1 MAIGLFKGKIR
12 FDRNEFAGSFGDIGT
27 DFPLIVS
34 LIAVCG
40 LDPASVLV
48 MFGAMQVLTGLTYG
62 IPMPVQPLKAMSVI
76 MITQKLGGDIL
87 HAAGLVIGIIMLILS
102 CTGLLN
108 WIARIIPK
116 CVVRGIQFGLGCQ
129 LALLAVKDY
138 VPADGAWG
146 YVLAAIAF
154 FVILLFW
161 GNRRYP
167 AALFVIALGIVYAIF
182 LQLNLKI
189 LWEGVGFHAPRWHVP
204 DTSDMLQGFF
214 LLALPQLSLSL
225 GNSILATK
233 QIAQDYFPEK
243 NLTVNKIGRTYAF
256 MNLVAPFFSGIPV
269 CHGSGGMAG
278 HYSFGART
286 GGSVMIYGTLYL
298 ILGFFLSGVFGQI
311 VNIFPKPILGIIL
324 FIEGT
329 ALVRLIKDVSAVPAE
344 WIIAV
349 MVGLMAIGLPYGYF
363 VAMIV
368 GTLVY
373 YFVQNRLIRIYS
385 ASL

>member
-1 MAIGLFKGKIR
+1 MAVELFKGKIR

-27 DFPLIVS
+27 DFPLIVA

-48 MFGAMQVLTGLTYG
+48 MFGLMQVATGLVYG
-62 IPMPVQPLKAMSVI
+62 MPMPVQPLKAMSVI
-76 MITQKLGGDIL
+76 MITQKLGGNIL
-87 HAAGLVIGIIMLILS
+87 HAAGLVIGMIMLLLS

-129 LALLAVKDY
+129 LALLATKEY

-146 YVLAAIAF
+146 YVLAVVSLL
-154 FVILLFW
+154 VILFLW

-167 AALFVIALGIVYAIF
+167 AAIFVIGIGIVYAIF
-182 LQLNLKI
+182 FKLDLNVL
-189 LWEGVGFHAPRWHVP
+189 LGGVGFQVPRWHVP
-204 DTSDMLQGFF
+204 NTGDMLQGFL

-233 QIAQDYFPEK
+233 QIAQDHFPEK
-243 NLTVNKIGRTYAF
+243 NLTVNKIGRTYAL
-256 MNLVAPFFSGIPV
+256 MNLVTPFFSGIPV

-278 HYSFGART
+278 HYAFGARS
-286 GGSVMIYGTLYL
+286 GGSVVIYGTLYL
-298 ILGFFLSGVFGQI
+298 ILGLFLSGVFGQI
-311 VNIFPKPILGIIL
+311 VNIFPKPMLGVIL
-324 FIEGT
+324 FVEGM
-329 ALVRLIKDVSAVPAE
+329 ALIRLIKDVSVVPAE

-349 MVGLMAIGLPYGYF
+349 MVGVMAIGLPYGYF
-363 VAMIV
+363 IAMIV

-373 YFVQNRLIRIYS
+373 YLVKNRLIRI
-385 ASL
+385 

>member
-1 MAIGLFKGKIR
+1 MAVELFKGKIR

-27 DFPLIVS
+27 DFPLIVA

-48 MFGAMQVLTGLTYG
+48 MFGLMQVMTGLTYG
-62 IPMPVQPLKAMSVI
+62 IPMPVQPLKAMAVI
-76 MITQKLGGDIL
+76 MITQKLGGNIL

-129 LALLAVKDY
+129 LSLLAAKEY
-138 VPADGAWG
+138 VPADGVWG
-146 YVLAAIAF
+146 YVLAAVVF
-154 FVILLFW
+154 FVILFLW

-167 AALFVIALGIVYAIF
+167 AALFVIGLGILYAVF
-182 LQLNLKI
+182 LKMNLKTLI
-189 LWEGVGFHAPRWHVP
+189 DGVGFQVPQWHVP
-204 DTSDMLQGFF
+204 NTADMLQGFL

-233 QIAQDYFPEK
+233 QIAHDHFPEK
-243 NLTVNKIGRTYAF
+243 NLTVDKIGRTYAL

-278 HYSFGART
+278 HYAFGART
-286 GGSVMIYGTLYL
+286 GGSVVIYGTLYL
-298 ILGFFLSGVFGQI
+298 ILGLFLSGVFVQI
-311 VNIFPKPILGIIL
+311 VNIFPKPMLGVIL
-324 FIEGT
+324 FVEGT
-329 ALVRLIKDVSAVPAE
+329 ALIRLIKDVSTVPAE

-363 VAMIV
+363 VAMII

-373 YFVQNRLIRIYS
+373 YLVKNRFIRI
-385 ASL
+385 